1 MNTNSP
7 YQQHADRIAAK
18 RQEAAGK
25 AEQLTALIQQ
35 RDEQAAAQFE
45 HLDTAGL
52 STNRTK

>member
-1 MNTNSP
+1 MSTP

-25 AEQLTALIQQ
+25 AAQLTALIQQ

-52 STNRTK
+52 STSRTK